1 MVYTPN
7 ITVYPQQGLEQY
19 HVIKHIPPSGIDD
32 KELPDSKFRF
42 CSKLSSSVA
51 DKKVIKNVLV
61 FGFVFVFVWFG
72 LALELWIR
80 NDRCT
85 NTCK

>member
-51 DKKVIKNVLV
+51 DKKVTKNVLV
-61 FGFVFVFVWFG
+61 FGVFCFCFCFCLVWVGFG
-72 LALELWIR
+72 IV
-80 NDRCT
+80 D
-85 NTCK
+85 KK